1 MSVSIASKMSSSS
14 VMSAMRSPV
23 QPEMERAEPLAH
35 LRMALRRSSGL
46 MIVGGATGGLGSAG
60 LFVLVGC
67 SARSL
72 SLSSGVSGQS
82 GPRIRVWS
90 AFLLWFAR

>member
-1 MSVSIASKMSSSS
+1 MSVRIASKMSSSS

-35 LRMALRRSSGL
+35 LRMTLRRSSGS
-46 MIVGGATGGLGSAG
+46 MMVGGVTGGLGSAG
-60 LFVLVGC
+60 LFVLFGC

-72 SLSSGVSGQS
+72 RLSSVVSGQS
-82 GPRIRVWS
+82 GSRMRVWS
-90 AFLLWFAR
+90 AFLL

>member
-82 GPRIRVWS
+82 GSRIRVWS

>member
-46 MIVGGATGGLGSAG
+46 MIVGGATGGL
-60 LFVLVGC
+60 FVLVGC

-82 GPRIRVWS
+82 GSRIRVWS